1 MSNLSLSG
9 NCTLWGGDDER
20 DTFRGWPPTVQNFK
34 LLNCSHN
41 KRILEHIHGSAAIY
55 QTHIQGWH
63 LRRFL
68 TETWKSMLEMLVM
81 QQNALKICSIW
92 LIPKE
97 CYYNFAWHPIAI
109 MKSFSYIIQWHQQ
122 GWKKQFKPMSPY
134 LSPLSLS
141 LPCQATTLWG
151 HKMGL
156 REWGGNCGWR
166 AMEYDKKEE
175 TWWTGRSREE
185 GDSRELWLLR
195 LVSFLC
201 RHYAHLRRPWEG
213 KNKK

>member
-1 MSNLSLSG
+1 MTLARFEKNSLNLCL
-9 NCTLWGGDDER
+9 
-20 DTFRGWPPTVQNFK
+20 P
-34 LLNCSHN
+34 
-41 KRILEHIHGSAAIY
+41 IY
-55 QTHIQGWH
+55 
-63 LRRFL
+63 
-68 TETWKSMLEMLVM
+68 
-81 QQNALKICSIW
+81 
-92 LIPKE
+92 
-97 CYYNFAWHPIAI
+97 
-109 MKSFSYIIQWHQQ
+109 
-122 GWKKQFKPMSPY
+122 PM
-134 LSPLSLS
+134 LSLS

-213 KNKK
+213 KNKKVDFAIFSSIPSLQSRLRRIHNWQAITTLADYMFGLIPLHFIIKDPNPLINPVHFLTSGI

>member
-134 LSPLSLS
+134 LSLSLWVCHVKRRLYGAIKWVWES
-141 LPCQATTLWG
+141 
-151 HKMGL
+151 
-156 REWGGNCGWR
+156 E
-166 AMEYDKKEE
+166 EE
-175 TWWTGRSREE
+175 TADG
-185 GDSRELWLLR
+185 ELWNMTKKRRLDGLEEVER
-195 LVSFLC
+195 RGILVSYDFWDWF
-201 RHYAHLRRPWEG
+201 HFSAAIMPT
-213 KNKK
+213 